1 MKTNEILQLIGEQD
15 FLDKVYQYAYR
26 RCNTSHEAED
36 LCSDIVLAV
45 LSAVQKQEDVDNF
58 YAFVWTIARR
68 VYADFSEKRSR
79 AQQMVSIENE
89 ELSLPAKENEIDRF
103 IEETAQREEL
113 RRIFAEIAFLS
124 KAYREVMVL
133 YYLDE
138 MKVKDIAA
146 KLGISETT
154 VKQRLFSARNTVRKE
169 VETMSERKLSL
180 KPITF
185 DFMGSGR
192 VTGNS
197 PYSIATRTFSQNLIY
212 ACKDKAKSAKELS
225 EELSV
230 PMLYVEEELE
240 IQLRGV
246 NGTYGTLRKQG
257 DKYIANIIIVDE
269 ADRIAASQLYEQ
281 YANAFCDALQQY
293 VEENEEKMMAFPY
306 INKPKDI
313 QQLLWLVIT
322 NAIWGFSS
330 ETEKIMAK
338 EYFADVKEA
347 IATTGRTFTCCAIAR
362 KEDEPKLPYGYGND
376 GCHAR
381 DFCGYSIV
389 EFRNIYGA
397 KKDAY
402 HRAGDN
408 IAQNTTLAFILHT
421 IGGIAVD
428 SLTEEQKELA
438 ARGLEIGL
446 LRKKDGVLEPA
457 LIVLDYKTF
466 NDIVENLNSLYA
478 LLQPCCEELAAAV
491 AKHIKAHIQK
501 HLLDEYKTYNMA
513 IGASIT
519 SCVIDKC
526 VERGLLNEPENRI
539 GPEGVL
545 LVVDK

>member
-1 MKTNEILQLIGEQD
+1 MKTNDVLQLIGEKD

-36 LCSDIVLAV
+36 LCSDIILAV
-45 LSAVQKQEDVDNF
+45 LSAVRKQENVDNF

-79 AQQMVSIENE
+79 AQQTVSIENE
-89 ELSLPAKENEIDRF
+89 ELVLSAKENEIDRF
-103 IEETAQREEL
+103 VDESADREQL
-113 RRIFAEIAFLS
+113 KRIFTEISFLS

-146 KLGISETT
+146 KLGVRETT

-180 KPITF
+180 KPIQM

-192 VTGNS
+192 VTGNT
-197 PYSIATRTFSQNLIY
+197 PAVNANRTFSQNLVY
-212 ACKDKAKSAKELS
+212 ACKDVAKDAKELA
-225 EELSV
+225 EELCV

-240 IQLRGV
+240 IQLHGV

-269 ADRIAASQLYEQ
+269 ADRIEAGKLYER
-281 YANAFCDALQQY
+281 YADSFCDALQQF
-293 VEENEEKMMAFPY
+293 VEENEEKLMSIPF
-306 INKPKDI
+306 INKPKNI
-313 QQLLWLVIT
+313 QQLLWLLIT
-322 NAIWGFSS
+322 NAIWGFAG
-330 ETEKIMAK
+330 ETEKIMANTH
-338 EYFADVKEA
+338 FANVKEA
-347 IATTGRTFTCCAIAR
+347 IATTGRDFTCCAIAR
-362 KEDEPKLPYGYGND
+362 KETEPKLSYGYGND

-381 DFCGYSIV
+381 DFGGYSIV

-408 IAQNTTLAFILHT
+408 IAQNQILAFI
-421 IGGIAVD
+421 IKAIDGIAVD

-438 ARGLEIGL
+438 ARGLETGL
-446 LRKKDGVLEPA
+446 LCKNEGVLKPTF
-457 LIVLDYKTF
+457 IITDYK
-466 NDIVENLNSLYA
+466 NVNELVQSLNGLYA
-478 LLQPCCEELAAAV
+478 LLKPCCEELAEAV
-491 AKHIKAHIQK
+491 SEHIKSRIQK
-501 HLLDEYKTYNMA
+501 HLMDEYRTYNMA
-513 IGASIT
+513 IGVSIT
-519 SCVIDKC
+519 GCVIDKC
-526 VERGLLNEPENRI
+526 IERGLLNEPENRL

-545 LVVDK
+545 LVVEK